1 MKENDGE
8 RSSWTGRENPK
19 QGWEG
24 QPCGPSYIFFHFDPS
39 TNLLSSSGFSSN
51 ETE

>member
-1 MKENDGE
+1 MVRDQAGRVE
-8 RSSWTGRENPK
+8 RIQNT
-19 QGWEG
+19 GWER

>member
-1 MKENDGE
+1 MVRDQAGQVE
-8 RSSWTGRENPK
+8 RIQNT
-19 QGWEG
+19 GWEG
-24 QPCGPSYIFFHFDPS
+24 QPCGPSHIFHVDPS